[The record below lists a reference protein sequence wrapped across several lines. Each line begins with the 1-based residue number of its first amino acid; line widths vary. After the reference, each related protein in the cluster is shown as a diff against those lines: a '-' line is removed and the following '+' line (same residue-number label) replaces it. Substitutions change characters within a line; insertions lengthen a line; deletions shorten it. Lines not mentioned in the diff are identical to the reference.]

1 MVDDP
6 PLVEVPLPIGF
17 AVLVFEDPP
26 ELALDPAAATENET
40 LPAFCPPTVQDSVQ
54 FPVCAAVIVPVIT
67 S

>member
-1 MVDDP
+1 MLDP

-40 LPAFCPPTVQDSVQ
+40 LPAFCPPTLQDSVQ
-54 FPVCAAVIVPVIT
+54 FPACAAVIVPVMT